1 MRQGLGGAAAALVP
15 AGFWRRFFAYF
26 VDGIVQMALAL
37 AATVPLLPFLLAA
50 TDGGE
55 NGGAV
60 QVVGWVLSLITGPLY
75 YVGFE
80 SSRWQA
86 TPGKRLLGMAVVRV
100 DGSRLSVGRAA
111 ARYFGRL
118 LCSLTL
124 GFGYLFII
132 WTRRKQGL
140 HDMVA
145 GTLVV
150 RRR

>member
-1 MRQGLGGAAAALVP
+1 
-15 AGFWRRFFAYF
+15 
-26 VDGIVQMALAL
+26 MALAL